1 MDAKNIVTIDLT
13 RYGADGSIEM
23 CYPSFRQM
31 NAAKNYAFRQMKMS
45 RDTESISDLPGG
57 DMEIMST
64 VTYVSKAPF
73 EKTLEGFLA
82 FADRLDA
89 VSLGAAEVLYAEM
102 QEAVAEIDK
111 VGSPFGNSQ
120 TAMMQS
126 SD

>member
-82 FADRLDA
+82 FADKLDEMN
-89 VSLGAAEVLYAEM
+89 LGAAEILYAEM
-102 QEAVAEIDK
+102 QKAVAAIDE

-120 TAMMQS
+120 AATMQNS
-126 SD
+126 G